1 MGLKI
6 SIISII
12 FVITI
17 FARSAPKNAI
27 FGKFWTN
34 FLQNRTALWFKRY
47 SKPSWIGLKDTP
59 NHLELKFMG
68 KNNKK
73 PFGLKIQSTT
83 SDQLHPIPFKS
94 LKSLLW
100 FEKFFALFSRKVEI
114 DASNKDIKEPGTLFK
129 LIFCLANYLMVS
141 VKKP

>member
-1 MGLKI
+1 MIVHIHMGLKI

-34 FLQNRTALWFKRY
+34 FLRNRTALWFKRY
-47 SKPSWIGLKDTP
+47 SKPSWI
-59 NHLELKFMG
+59 EVYG

-100 FEKFFALFSRKVEI
+100 FEKFFALFSRKVKI

-129 LIFCLANYLMVS
+129 LILCLANYLMVS

>member
-1 MGLKI
+1 M
-6 SIISII
+6 
-12 FVITI
+12 
-17 FARSAPKNAI
+17 PKNAI

-34 FLQNRTALWFKRY
+34 FLQNRTALWFKIY
-47 SKPSWIGLKDTP
+47 SKPSWIGFKETP
-59 NHLELKFMG
+59 NHLELKFVG
-68 KNNKK
+68 KNNKTH
-73 PFGLKIQSTT
+73 FGLNIQSTT

-100 FEKFFALFSRKVEI
+100 FEKFFALFLRKVKI

-141 VKKP
+141 VKKPQCWVKIQFWL